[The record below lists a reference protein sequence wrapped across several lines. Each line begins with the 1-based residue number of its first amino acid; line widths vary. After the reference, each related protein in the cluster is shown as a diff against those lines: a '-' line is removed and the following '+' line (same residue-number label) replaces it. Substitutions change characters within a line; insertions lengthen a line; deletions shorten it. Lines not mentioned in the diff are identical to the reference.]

1 MELKYSLTDLAQ
13 AAKFVIEQSNTKTL
27 LFYGNMGAGKTTL
40 IKEICKQLGVND
52 RVSSPTFSI
61 INEYE
66 AENDIIY
73 HFDLYRMEDEE
84 EAYQVGFEEYID
96 SGHWILIEWPDRL
109 NRLMPEE
116 ANTITIEIL
125 HDNSRKV
132 SITNS

>member
-61 INEYE
+61 VNEYE

-96 SGHWILIEWPDRL
+96 SGHWIFIEWPERL
-109 NRLMPEE
+109 EKLLPQKTNKVFINILNQDNRVL
-116 ANTITIEIL
+116 EI
-125 HDNSRKV
+125 
-132 SITNS
+132 I

>member
-61 INEYE
+61 VNEYE

-96 SGHWILIEWPDRL
+96 SGHWIFIEWPERL
-109 NRLMPEE
+109 EKLLPQK
-116 ANTITIEIL
+116 ANKVVINIL
-125 HDNSRKV
+125 NHDNRV
-132 SITNS
+132 LEII

>member
-96 SGHWILIEWPDRL
+96 SGHWIFIEWPERL
-109 NRLMPEE
+109 EKLLPQKANKVVINILNQDNRVL
-116 ANTITIEIL
+116 EI
-125 HDNSRKV
+125 
-132 SITNS
+132 I

>member
-61 INEYE
+61 VNEYE

-84 EAYQVGFEEYID
+84 EGYQVGFEEYID
-96 SGHWILIEWPDRL
+96 SGHWIFIEWPERL
-109 NRLMPEE
+109 EKLLPQKANKVVINILNQDNRVL
-116 ANTITIEIL
+116 EI
-125 HDNSRKV
+125 
-132 SITNS
+132 I

>member
-1 MELKYSLTDLAQ
+1 MKLKYSLTNLAQ
-13 AAKFVIEQSNTKTL
+13 AAKFVIEKSNTKTL

-61 INEYE
+61 VNEYE

-96 SGHWILIEWPDRL
+96 SGHWIFIEWPERL
-109 NRLMPEE
+109 EKLLPQK
-116 ANTITIEIL
+116 ANKVVISIL
-125 HDNSRKV
+125 NQDFQLSLK
-132 SITNS
+132 II

>member
-61 INEYE
+61 VNEYE

-96 SGHWILIEWPDRL
+96 SGHWIFIEWPERL
-109 NRLMPEE
+109 EKLLPQKANKVVINILNQDNRVL
-116 ANTITIEIL
+116 EI
-125 HDNSRKV
+125 
-132 SITNS
+132 I